1 MRLSGISLL
10 KEHLL
15 QKFTAQFTIDKLAH
29 CWFARNRQ
37 CGVGI
42 IEHCP
47 QFYLY
52 ECSQR
57 MLDSEDE
64 DANSDLDKRK
74 HPYSTINRSV
84 PKACFIRENGS
95 RSQGAKVAKEFEW
108 AAEDIFVQKSLNE
121 HKFELPENA
130 RSTFLMVFSP
140 DGKIVASTH
149 GNHSI
154 YVTDVRTCKTIRTLN
169 GHPRTPWCIAFHPS
183 SNQILASGCLGGEV
197 RVWDLHGGSEVWT
210 SDCHTVIASLAFH
223 PIERVLVI
231 ATYNELY
238 FWDWN
243 ERVPFA
249 KCRTGHEKEKIRYV
263 AFDHLGQKLIT
274 GIANVS
280 PLQSQWDRIANP
292 TQNDTE
298 DCLRRMLN
306 RLSWHTSPRRQ
317 AAWEARRLQ
326 IQEAFRSPRHNLRPL
341 NVRRLGSPVDH
352 LRRAFFNSNNLNTR
366 ERDRTA
372 VENYLLGNR
381 DFTFNDFISVVR
393 SQSER
398 NQFDGDHSYSESEQA
413 GSVEYWRILLD
424 FFFDEQGEYG
434 WNERDESLFTDHD
447 YSVSRETFA
456 RSRHSWWSRNFDEE
470 LPMNSTA
477 ERQPRRNGPRW
488 TRAPLPTRAPLRP
501 LRSERTRTNSA
512 GNEVMTPG
520 GAQSASFIR
529 DVSRLQSR
537 LRRLQ
542 RSLTYLETRRALSQ
556 INVRSDSSS
565 ASSVPSNRMQ
575 GLAPLVLQPL
585 SDDQQLRIVTSSS
598 NLLRLRMGI
607 NNLQRQISRSRI
619 TTRLLLP
626 STRQRLQEVLQRLHT
641 RLSRFQTLTDDPP
654 LQSPLSS
661 INFNSRVNGDM
672 GGASSSHWGPGTLSS
687 AFSSDLQE
695 GPSRVP
701 SSIEFLS
708 GEQSTYFEERIKSL
722 RQLSDANRSSNP
734 ASDSSQEPRAFQRYT
749 HSPKPSC
756 SNINDAGN
764 NDQHPKADSSDRK
777 QLSYFEKLKAKFA
790 QLSRQIKEQC
800 STSTEFT
807 SNHWQPSSSTQPNE
821 TPSNNNDSNPSNRV
835 SPAEGNETSHVGSSD
850 TSADLSERIN
860 NIVSNIRRVGSSLSR
875 SMSCEFDAGSSKIEP
890 RRKSDSGVSGESP
903 EKNSE
908 GSVDRGQNNSQIP
921 DSTSVGSSLNRL
933 NSEDSPEVRG
943 SSYKTSSPSNSR
955 SFDRVNSEGSSGTS
969 SFGADNELRP
979 AFVTASSLL
988 GSLKQSSSLSSSSTS
1003 SNESW
1008 QGPVSEVGT
1017 TAGATPTIELG
1028 TTSPSQE
1035 TRRIGLKRKL
1045 DSIVSSARIAL
1056 QSRTV
1061 SPLSSTCDLRPDLVT
1076 PSPGSRADLASNDL
1090 FLTSSSSS
1098 SSSDS
1103 SSTSSSDSDSQDPTY
1118 DSLQNLFR
1126 VLKQR
1131 TDSINR
1137 SFRNQINYAPQIDPP
1152 TSAAARLQA
1161 TLSDSSR
1168 YMESLFGG
1176 PSGNVDGSS
1185 PPENRPALDIGAE
1198 IRTHIQLFQDALS
1211 RLSQARSNEERLAGV
1226 PVLQKILRLLF
1237 YLIDLWLGQLG
1248 YQPEG
1253 SETGQSS
1260 SVNASR
1266 LAARERILLIELAS
1280 ETSLPPTPLQERE
1293 PERLSNG
1300 LSETSNRNDER
1311 PPAENRRSHP
1321 RAFARRRR
1329 DLMRNHRLLWLRE
1342 RLRCV
1347 NANQRRRQLAESID
1361 ARRQEIRSRL
1371 NESRRRL
1378 TERMGEH
1385 HRQLGERE
1393 ERRQQLSDRLEEGRR
1408 QLSERLEESQRLL
1421 NERLDES
1428 RRQLNERMFEQRRQM
1443 RDSMDQVQRR
1453 AQAMRDAIRRTQCIR
1468 DPEDW
1473 RRERREDLR
1482 RLCQTT
1488 MQAHSGLRSLVAA
1501 IERGHETSTV
1511 SSAELFRGDERSN
1524 SNLSNRDS
1532 QSTSQQPSV
1541 PFRLLDPILQQF
1553 NNSRPSS
1560 VSPQQ
1565 PHKNLVVAD
1574 CKIYNDA
1581 SVDISSDSSLLVTL
1595 LPSSRFGFT
1604 CMLGIYSLEWET
1616 LGQRLYQVSFEQ
1628 NAVSVSLSPTCRYLV
1643 VGLSARRRISLGTE
1657 TDTIAQILQLD
1668 GGVPSKHNSSPQRG
1682 KLTKVRGL
1690 ELYREL
1696 SSMSLNCIRWAPTP
1710 GQGIVCGTNTGQLTF
1725 LR

>member
-1 MRLSGISLL
+1 
-10 KEHLL
+10 
-15 QKFTAQFTIDKLAH
+15 
-29 CWFARNRQ
+29 
-37 CGVGI
+37 
-42 IEHCP
+42 
-47 QFYLY
+47 
-52 ECSQR
+52 

-298 DCLRRMLN
+298 DCLRRMLSERQSQPTPAPRESFGFSSMFDDSLSSSFLAD

-341 NVRRLGSPVDH
+341 N
-352 LRRAFFNSNNLNTR
+352 
-366 ERDRTA
+366 
-372 VENYLLGNR
+372 
-381 DFTFNDFISVVR
+381 
-393 SQSER
+393 
-398 NQFDGDHSYSESEQA
+398 
-413 GSVEYWRILLD
+413 
-424 FFFDEQGEYG
+424 
-434 WNERDESLFTDHD
+434 
-447 YSVSRETFA
+447 
-456 RSRHSWWSRNFDEE
+456 
-470 LPMNSTA
+470 
-477 ERQPRRNGPRW
+477 
-488 TRAPLPTRAPLRP
+488 
-501 LRSERTRTNSA
+501 
-512 GNEVMTPG
+512 
-520 GAQSASFIR
+520 
-529 DVSRLQSR
+529 
-537 LRRLQ
+537 
-542 RSLTYLETRRALSQ
+542 
-556 INVRSDSSS
+556 DSSS

-654 LQSPLSS
+654 LQSSLSS

-708 GEQSTYFEERIKSL
+708 GEQSTSRTNAEEDSSRDGPSSSRRLWPGAHYRSKMRSGESARRRYFEERIKSL
-722 RQLSDANRSSNP
+722 RQLSDANRSSNS

-955 SFDRVNSEGSSGTS
+955 SFDRVNLEGSSGTS

-1211 RLSQARSNEERLAGV
+1211 RLSQARSNEERVAGV

-1266 LAARERILLIELAS
+1266 LAARERILSIELAS

-1565 PHKNLVVAD
+1565 RDHNPFPPHNSTTSGLQRPILCVPLVRVNDQPVNLPAEANEPSQRNRTRSPPLYFDHRPIGDDGDSLGPEDSRRFLGRNFINSLLDDPGLLPDSPRSYFTRRTIPNELRVSLHHRIQAWDFSKWTPWSALDIKNPHKNLVVAD

>member
-1 MRLSGISLL
+1 
-10 KEHLL
+10 
-15 QKFTAQFTIDKLAH
+15 
-29 CWFARNRQ
+29 
-37 CGVGI
+37 
-42 IEHCP
+42 
-47 QFYLY
+47 
-52 ECSQR
+52 

-298 DCLRRMLN
+298 DCLRRMLSERQSQPTPAPRESFGFSSMFDDSLSSSFLAD

-341 NVRRLGSPVDH
+341 N
-352 LRRAFFNSNNLNTR
+352 
-366 ERDRTA
+366 
-372 VENYLLGNR
+372 
-381 DFTFNDFISVVR
+381 
-393 SQSER
+393 
-398 NQFDGDHSYSESEQA
+398 
-413 GSVEYWRILLD
+413 
-424 FFFDEQGEYG
+424 
-434 WNERDESLFTDHD
+434 
-447 YSVSRETFA
+447 
-456 RSRHSWWSRNFDEE
+456 
-470 LPMNSTA
+470 
-477 ERQPRRNGPRW
+477 
-488 TRAPLPTRAPLRP
+488 
-501 LRSERTRTNSA
+501 
-512 GNEVMTPG
+512 
-520 GAQSASFIR
+520 
-529 DVSRLQSR
+529 
-537 LRRLQ
+537 
-542 RSLTYLETRRALSQ
+542 
-556 INVRSDSSS
+556 DSSS

-708 GEQSTYFEERIKSL
+708 GEQSTSRTNAEEDSSRDGPSSSRRLWPGAHYRSKMRSGESARRRYFEERIKSL

-1565 PHKNLVVAD
+1565 RK
-1574 CKIYNDA
+1574 K
-1581 SVDISSDSSLLVTL
+1581 
-1595 LPSSRFGFT
+1595 
-1604 CMLGIYSLEWET
+1604 
-1616 LGQRLYQVSFEQ
+1616 RLYV
-1628 NAVSVSLSPTCRYLV
+1628 
-1643 VGLSARRRISLGTE
+1643 
-1657 TDTIAQILQLD
+1657 
-1668 GGVPSKHNSSPQRG
+1668 K
-1682 KLTKVRGL
+1682 
-1690 ELYREL
+1690 
-1696 SSMSLNCIRWAPTP
+1696 
-1710 GQGIVCGTNTGQLTF
+1710 GTNF
-1725 LR
+1725 